1 MSKEIFF
8 EEALADEWS
17 GDYDVQEVPLDEKPL
32 YQVGIFILLLATVVL
47 GRIFFLN
54 WSNGAFYVNRAEANL
69 GRYERVA
76 AARGVITDR
85 YGTVLAENKAVF
97 SGYLDIREFLRKED
111 LQNPTLKA
119 MREILGISAEDA
131 WNLIRSKNL
140 EKSIEPLI
148 LKVDLS
154 QRELVAL
161 KELDLPTLLVREGF
175 RRDYPDGRM
184 FSSVIGYIG
193 LPTAKDL
200 EKRPELSGED
210 FIGKAGVEAYYED
223 DLRGTPGLKVKL
235 RDARGQELD
244 EHERSAPESG
254 KTLQLTLD
262 ADLQRYFYDR
272 MSAALTALDRT
283 GGIGMAMNPK
293 TGEVLALVNFPV
305 YDNNVFT
312 LSGFGEERVSL
323 LRDPKRPLFDRAI
336 SGVYSPGSTIKP
348 LVGVAALAERII
360 GPERTIFSPG
370 YLDIPNPYQP
380 DKPTRFVDW
389 RFQGEVD
396 LGAALAQS
404 SNVYFYEVGGGASG
418 ITGLGITRLR
428 QWWQKFGLE
437 EPTGIDMPGETTGF
451 LPSPEWKERRFNRPW
466 LLGDTYNVSIGQGD
480 LQVTPIALLNYI
492 SAIANGG
499 VFHRP
504 VVNGSAERKILRDLS
519 QYSYEIKEVQKGML
533 QAVEAKMGT
542 AHTMN
547 DLPFRV
553 GGKTGSAQINNN
565 ANENAFFVG
574 YAPYEDPE
582 ITILVMVEDA
592 KQGSLNAVPIAKDVL
607 NWYYG
612 HRIAH

>member
-1 MSKEIFF
+1 MPKEIFF

-54 WSNGAFYVNRAEANL
+54 WSNGAFYVDRAEANL
-69 GRYERVA
+69 GKYERVA

-97 SGYLDIREFLRKED
+97 SGYLDIREFLRNED
-111 LQNPTLKA
+111 IQNPTLKG
-119 MREILGISAEDA
+119 MREVLGISAEDA

-184 FSSVIGYIG
+184 FSSVLGYIG

-223 DLRGTPGLKVKL
+223 DLRGIPGLKVKL

-305 YDNNVFT
+305 YDNNIFT
-312 LSGFGEERVSL
+312 LSGFGEERLSL
-323 LRDPKRPLFDRAI
+323 LRDTTRPLFDRAI

-360 GPERTIFSPG
+360 EPERTIFSPG

-418 ITGLGITRLR
+418 IAGLGITRLR

-437 EPTGIDMPGETTGF
+437 EPTGIDMPGEATGF
-451 LPSPEWKERRFNRPW
+451 LPSPEWKERRFGRPW

-519 QYSYEIKEVQKGML
+519 RYSYEIKEVQKGML

-574 YAPYEDPE
+574 YAPYENPE
-582 ITILVMVEDA
+582 IAILVMVEDA

-607 NWYYG
+607 NWYHG

>member
-1 MSKEIFF
+1 
-8 EEALADEWS
+8 
-17 GDYDVQEVPLDEKPL
+17 
-32 YQVGIFILLLATVVL
+32 VGIFILLLATVVL

-54 WSNGAFYVNRAEANL
+54 WSNGAFYVDRAEANL
-69 GRYERVA
+69 GKYERVA

-97 SGYLDIREFLRKED
+97 SGYLDIREFLRNED
-111 LQNPTLKA
+111 IQNPTLKG
-119 MREILGISAEDA
+119 MREVLGISAEDA

-184 FSSVIGYIG
+184 FSSVLGYIG

-223 DLRGTPGLKVKL
+223 DLRGIPGLKVKL

-305 YDNNVFT
+305 YDNNIFT
-312 LSGFGEERVSL
+312 LSGFGEERLSL
-323 LRDPKRPLFDRAI
+323 LRDTTRPLFDRAI

-360 GPERTIFSPG
+360 EPERTIFSPG

-418 ITGLGITRLR
+418 IAGLGITRLR

-437 EPTGIDMPGETTGF
+437 EPTGIDMPGEATGF
-451 LPSPEWKERRFNRPW
+451 LPSPEWKERRFGRPW

-519 QYSYEIKEVQKGML
+519 RYSYEIKEVQKGML

-574 YAPYEDPE
+574 YAPYENPE
-582 ITILVMVEDA
+582 IAILVMVEDA

-607 NWYYG
+607 NWYHG